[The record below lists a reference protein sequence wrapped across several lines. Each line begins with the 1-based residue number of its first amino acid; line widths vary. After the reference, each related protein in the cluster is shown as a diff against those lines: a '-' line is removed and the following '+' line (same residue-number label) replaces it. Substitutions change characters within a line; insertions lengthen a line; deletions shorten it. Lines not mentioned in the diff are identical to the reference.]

1 MFNVKRLIFRM
12 KFHRHCIPD
21 TLASEYSEYNPNY
34 IGELV
39 VSWVELLVP
48 GLGASCT
55 RARSFL
61 YQGPEL
67 LVPGLGASW
76 YQGSELLVPGL
87 GASCTGT
94 RSFWYQGSELLV
106 PGLGVS
112 GTGARALYGAY
123 RCFFVAAHTLPP
135 HKPKTTMFNFRF
147 KCHRDCVQK
156 ESASCGLSEEIVEIV
171 RRNIFE
177 GNCLK
182 KPCTGTQF
190 YMDLNLK
197 LYSQLFSNVLQAVI
211 NPASLACFGS

>member
-48 GLGASCT
+48 GPGASCT

-61 YQGPEL
+61 
-67 LVPGLGASW
+67 
-76 YQGSELLVPGL
+76 
-87 GASCTGT
+87 
-94 RSFWYQGSELLV
+94 YQGSELLV

-112 GTGARALYGAY
+112 GTRARSFLYQGSEFLVPGLEPFMGPIGA
-123 RCFFVAAHTLPP
+123 FFVAAHTLPP

-182 KPCTGTQF
+182 NHVPTHNF
-190 YMDLNLK
+190 
-197 LYSQLFSNVLQAVI
+197 I
-211 NPASLACFGS
+211 WI

>member
-48 GLGASCT
+48 GLGAS
-55 RARSFL
+55 
-61 YQGPEL
+61 
-67 LVPGLGASW
+67 
-76 YQGSELLVPGL
+76 
-87 GASCTGT
+87 
-94 RSFWYQGSELLV
+94 WYQGSELLV

-197 LYSQLFSNVLQAVI
+197 LYWQLFSNVLQAVI